1 MFVLLY
7 YMYMYA
13 SAFLFFYFQVTVV
26 DNFFTGRKKNIDH
39 WYVLTNNVHVHVHVC
54 IYMYTCMYI
63 HERFTSTCTCV
74 YGIYAFFGWY
84 NAFKY

>member
-1 MFVLLY
+1 MPPHSFSFLLN
-7 YMYMYA
+7 
-13 SAFLFFYFQVTVV
+13 FQVTVV

-39 WYVLTNNVHVHVHVC
+39 WYVLTNNVHVCTC

-63 HERFTSTCTCV
+63 HERFTCTCI